1 MTITPKQSKAAREM
15 LGWSRDDLQEVSK
28 LGRETIGNFEREIGN
43 ATARTLI
50 DLQRAFE
57 GAGIEFTNN
66 EKGEGVMLL
75 RKKNKVKKT

>member
-57 GAGIEFTNN
+57 GAGIEFIND
-66 EKGEGVMLL
+66 KAGQGVKLL
-75 RKKNKVKKT
+75 GSKK